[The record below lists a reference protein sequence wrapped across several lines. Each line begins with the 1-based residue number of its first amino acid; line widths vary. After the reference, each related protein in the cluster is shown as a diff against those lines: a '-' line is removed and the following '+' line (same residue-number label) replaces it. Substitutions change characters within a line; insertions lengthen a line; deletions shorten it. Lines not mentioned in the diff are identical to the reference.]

1 MQPYRKDLDQFCG
14 HLNRCGVEYLIVGGL
29 AVNYHGFQRATG
41 DIDISYNPAKEN
53 YAKLLIA
60 IQAMGFETKDIEKQK
75 YYELKGVVRLPLERY
90 TIELLSIIDGKFT
103 FMDAYQKAEKVKLIN
118 EVGLVMSYDF
128 LIKNK
133 IMTRRPK
140 DLEDIRQLELR
151 RSQNEKKNKWKSFLG
166 LWR

>member
-1 MQPYRKDLDQFCG
+1 
-14 HLNRCGVEYLIVGGL
+14 
-29 AVNYHGFQRATG
+29 
-41 DIDISYNPAKEN
+41 
-53 YAKLLIA
+53 LIA

-151 RSQNEKKNKWKSFLG
+151 RSQSEKENKWKSFLG
-166 LWR
+166 FWR

>member
-14 HLNRCGVEYLIVGGL
+14 HLNRCCVEYLIVGGL

-41 DIDISYNPAKEN
+41 DIDIWYNPAKEN
-53 YAKLLIA
+53 YANLLIA

-151 RSQNEKKNKWKSFLG
+151 RSQSEKENKWKSFLG
-166 LWR
+166 FWR